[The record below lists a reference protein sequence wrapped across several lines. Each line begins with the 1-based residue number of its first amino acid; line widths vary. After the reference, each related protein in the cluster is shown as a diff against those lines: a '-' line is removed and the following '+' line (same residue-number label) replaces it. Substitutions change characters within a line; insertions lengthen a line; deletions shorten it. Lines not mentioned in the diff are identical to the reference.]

1 MAHIVE
7 EPKNVTY
14 NSDDTTFKSEMDSM
28 NIDGVDFS
36 NPAEV
41 KAWAVKVKTLFT
53 KMKSMME
60 RFHGWES

>member
-7 EPKNVTY
+7 EPKNITY
-14 NSDDTTFKSEMDSM
+14 NSDDTTFKSVMDSVD
-28 NIDGVDFS
+28 ISGVSD
-36 NPAEV
+36 PAT
-41 KAWAVKVKTLFT
+41 KAEIEKLFTLIT

>member
-1 MAHIVE
+1 
-7 EPKNVTY
+7 
-14 NSDDTTFKSEMDSM
+14 MDSM
-28 NIDGVDFS
+28 NLDGVDFS

>member
-7 EPKNVTY
+7 EPKHVTY
-14 NSDDTTFKSEMDSM
+14 NSDDTTFKSVMDSVD
-28 NIDGVDFS
+28 ISGVSD
-36 NPAEV
+36 PAT
-41 KAWAVKVKTLFT
+41 KAEIEKLFTLIT

>member
-7 EPKNVTY
+7 EPKHRTY
-14 NSDDTTFKSEMDSM
+14 NSDDTTFKSVMDSVD
-28 NIDGVDFS
+28 ISGVSD
-36 NPAEV
+36 PAT
-41 KAWAVKVKTLFT
+41 KAEIEKLFTLIT

>member
-14 NSDDTTFKSEMDSM
+14 NSDDTTFKSVMDS
-28 NIDGVDFS
+28 IDISGISD
-36 NPAEV
+36 PAA
-41 KAWAVKVKTLFT
+41 KAEIGKIVTVIT
-53 KMKSMME
+53 KLKSMME

>member
-1 MAHIVE
+1 MANIVE

-14 NSDDTTFKSEMDSM
+14 NSDDTTFKSVMDSVD
-28 NIDGVDFS
+28 ISGVSD
-36 NPAEV
+36 PAT
-41 KAWAVKVKTLFT
+41 KAEIEKLFTLIT

>member
-14 NSDDTTFKSEMDSM
+14 NSDDTTFKSVMDSVD
-28 NIDGVDFS
+28 ISGVSD
-36 NPAEV
+36 PAT
-41 KAWAVKVKTLFT
+41 KAEIEKLFTLIT

-60 RFHGWES
+60 RFDGWES

>member
-14 NSDDTTFKSEMDSM
+14 NSDDTTFKSVMDSVD
-28 NIDGVDFS
+28 ISGVSD
-36 NPAEV
+36 PAT
-41 KAWAVKVKTLFT
+41 KAEIEKLFTLIT